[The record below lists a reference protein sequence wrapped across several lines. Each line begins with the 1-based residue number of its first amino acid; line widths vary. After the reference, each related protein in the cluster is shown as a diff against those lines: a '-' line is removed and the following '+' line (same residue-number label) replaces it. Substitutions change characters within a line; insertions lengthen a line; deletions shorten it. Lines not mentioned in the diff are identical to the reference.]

1 MPRSREM
8 ARTSSPLETGV
19 VVVPP
24 WLFKV
29 PLEMKAGK
37 VLAHT
42 STEYV
47 MLLSL
52 TVDYE

>member
-1 MPRSREM
+1 M
-8 ARTSSPLETGV
+8 ARTRVLLVGV
-19 VVVPP
+19 VLVPP
-24 WLFKV
+24 WLFKA
-29 PLEMKAGK
+29 PLDMKARK

-52 TVDYE
+52 TVNYE